1 MVTVYTDEADI
12 FFRSIPFERNLIFIN
27 LNDYNRYRLA
37 DKCSVLLKLARLV
50 YNYEVI
56 SQVNDRSIIIPE

>member
-1 MVTVYTDEADI
+1 MTIYTDQADI
-12 FFRSIPFERNLIFIN
+12 FFRSISFERNLIFIN
-27 LNDYNRYRLA
+27 LNDYNRYRLT

-56 SQVNDRSIIIPE
+56 SQVNDRSIIISE